1 MRFPQI
7 LVALSLLSAALVASG
22 QESFQSALQRGSA
35 AAPAQHAFA
44 AQYSFADIYRLAV
57 AAPAAAGLPSAPAGD
72 TPIRVAATQAP
83 AQFSIAEVREPQ
95 LWVLLLA
102 GLAAAV
108 WVARRRL
115 GYGF

>member
-7 LVALSLLSAALVASG
+7 IVALSLLSAALVASG
-22 QESFQSALQRGSA
+22 QESFQSALQRGTA
-35 AAPAQHAFA
+35 AAP

-57 AAPAAAGLPSAPAGD
+57 AAPAAAGLPAAPAVD
-72 TPIRVAATQAP
+72 TPIRVASTQAP

>member
-7 LVALSLLSAALVASG
+7 LVALSLLSAALAASG
-22 QESFQSALQRGSA
+22 QESFQSALQRGTA
-35 AAPAQHAFA
+35 AAP

-57 AAPAAAGLPSAPAGD
+57 AGPPAAALPAAPAGD

-83 AQFSIAEVREPQ
+83 AQFSISEVRKPQ

-115 GYGF
+115 GYAF